1 MSRSRRSSRRPRAD
15 HRRLVAVLCALL
27 GVISAGFSLVIQQFG
42 GRGPIPTWEQLYA
55 MFGVADSTPEEALV
69 TSGTTVT
76 FLDVGQGDAVLLCQ
90 DGEFCL
96 IDAGTPDSAES
107 LVSDLRAAG
116 VESLSYLV
124 MTHPHSDHIGGMP
137 QVLEAFPTDLL
148 ILPDL
153 SACEDSSAGLERTLE
168 TADACGVPQ
177 CTAQDGQVFPLGQ
190 GSLTVLQAGEI
201 PEEEGD
207 SIDTNNLSLCLRYTA
222 GDFSFVDTGDAE
234 QAVEEQLVARYGSR
248 LDSDLLKAGHHGSDT
263 SNTQV
268 FLDAVSP
275 GIVVASCGLDN
286 EYGHPHAEVVDRV
299 AGCGAA
305 FYRTD
310 LDGAVTVVSDTD
322 GMQVYCTAEDSEAL
336 APAA

>member
-1 MSRSRRSSRRPRAD
+1 
-15 HRRLVAVLCALL
+15 
-27 GVISAGFSLVIQQFG
+27 
-42 GRGPIPTWEQLYA
+42 
-55 MFGVADSTPEEALV
+55 
-69 TSGTTVT
+69 
-76 FLDVGQGDAVLLCQ
+76 
-90 DGEFCL
+90 
-96 IDAGTPDSAES
+96 
-107 LVSDLRAAG
+107 
-116 VESLSYLV
+116 
-124 MTHPHSDHIGGMP
+124 MP

-275 GIVVASCGLDN
+275 GLLWPAAAWTMSTDIPTPRWWTGWPAAGL
-286 EYGHPHAEVVDRV
+286 PFTARIWTAPSPWSVTQT
-299 AGCGAA
+299 GC
-305 FYRTD
+305 R
-310 LDGAVTVVSDTD
+310 
-322 GMQVYCTAEDSEAL
+322 CTAPPRTAKRL
-336 APAA
+336 PPAA

>member
-42 GRGPIPTWEQLYA
+42 GQGPIPTWEQLYA
-55 MFGVADSTPEEALV
+55 MLGVADSTPEEALV

-76 FLDVGQGDAVLLCQ
+76 FLDVGQGDSELICQ

-116 VESLSYLV
+116 VDKLTYVV
-124 MTHPHSDHIGGMP
+124 MTHPHADHIGGMP
-137 QVLEAFPTDLL
+137 QVLEAFPTDML

-153 SACEDSSAGLERTLE
+153 SAYEDSSAGLERTLD
-168 TADACGVPQ
+168 TAENCGVEQ
-177 CTAQDGQVFPLGQ
+177 YTAQDGDVFPLGD
-190 GSLTVLQAGEI
+190 GKLTVLQAGEI
-201 PEEEGD
+201 PGEEGD

-222 GDFSFVDTGDAE
+222 GNFSFVDTGDAE
-234 QAVEEQLVARYGSR
+234 QAVEEQLVARYGNW

-263 SNTQV
+263 SNTRD

-275 GIVVASCGLDN
+275 EIVVASCGLDN

-299 AGCGAA
+299 AACGAQ

-322 GMQVYCTAEDSEAL
+322 GLQVYCTADDSGEL

>member
-27 GVISAGFSLVIQQFG
+27 GVISAGFSLVVQQFG
-42 GRGPIPTWEQLYA
+42 GQGPIPTWEQLYA
-55 MFGVADSTPEEALV
+55 MLGMADSTPEEALV

-76 FLDVGQGDAVLLCQ
+76 FLDVGQGDSVLICQ

-116 VESLSYLV
+116 VDELTYVV
-124 MTHPHSDHIGGMP
+124 MTHPHADHIGGMP
-137 QVLEAFPTDLL
+137 QVLEAFPTEML

-153 SACEDSSAGLERTLE
+153 SAYEDSSAGLERTLD
-168 TADACGVPQ
+168 TAENCGVEQ
-177 CTAQDGQVFPLGQ
+177 YTAQDGDVFPLGD
-190 GSLTVLQAGEI
+190 GKLTVLQAGEI
-201 PEEEGD
+201 PGEEGD

-222 GDFSFVDTGDAE
+222 GNFSFVDTGDAE
-234 QAVEEQLVARYGSR
+234 QAVEEQLVARYGNW

-263 SNTQV
+263 SNTRD

-275 GIVVASCGLDN
+275 EIVVASCGLDN

-299 AGCGAA
+299 AACGAQ

-322 GMQVYCTAEDSEAL
+322 GLQVYCTADDSGEL